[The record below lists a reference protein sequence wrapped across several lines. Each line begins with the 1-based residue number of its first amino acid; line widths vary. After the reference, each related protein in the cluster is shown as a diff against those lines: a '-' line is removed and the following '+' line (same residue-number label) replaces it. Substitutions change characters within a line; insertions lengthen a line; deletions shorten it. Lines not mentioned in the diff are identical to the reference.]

1 MSTALSWVVEDLD
14 KKNAREHKEIA
25 RLRRECRDV
34 TQKCHG
40 KSQKEKDL
48 EALERRLAEE
58 DARKAAEE
66 VDSLAR
72 LREQA
77 RLKAARQKGNKL
89 DGILTKLEKQIER
102 ERRGVVVP
110 NPGQFLRRQSPLS
123 LPVAR
128 PAEHGSRLQGRV
140 GA

>member
-25 RLRRECRDV
+25 RLRRDCREV
-34 TQKCHG
+34 TRRCHG
-40 KSQKEKDL
+40 KSQKEKAL

-58 DARKAAEE
+58 EARKAAEE
-66 VDSLAR
+66 LDSLAR

-77 RLKAARQKGNKL
+77 RLKAERLKGNKL

-102 ERRGVVVP
+102 ERRGVLV
-110 NPGQFLRRQSPLS
+110 
-123 LPVAR
+123 
-128 PAEHGSRLQGRV
+128 
-140 GA
+140 